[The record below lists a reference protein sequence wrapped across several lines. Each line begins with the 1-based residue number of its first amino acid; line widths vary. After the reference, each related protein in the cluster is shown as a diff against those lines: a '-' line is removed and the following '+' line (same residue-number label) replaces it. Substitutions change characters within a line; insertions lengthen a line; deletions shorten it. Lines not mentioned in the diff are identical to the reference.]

1 MKPQKKVHGQTS
13 ERLTQAYDRLM
24 EATKQALEQA
34 KRDGEPMIQSVI
46 EGAKD
51 KMISLGEIS
60 REEATD
66 IGNYI
71 VRDLHDVADYLD
83 SKQQQLP
90 EWLRK
95 DLVKVE
101 KQTVDTVLPL
111 LEQATLELTHLAKIA
126 GKVSEWHTGEV
137 RGIGTLVCDSCGQL
151 MHFERT
157 SRIPPCPKCHKTLFK
172 RVTG

>member
-1 MKPQKKVHGQTS
+1 MKPQKKIEGQTT
-13 ERLTQAYDRLM
+13 ERLTHAYDRLM
-24 EATKQALEQA
+24 GAAKQALEQA
-34 KRDGEPMIQSVI
+34 KRDGEPVIQAVI
-46 EGAKD
+46 DGAKE
-51 KMISLGEIS
+51 KMIELGEIS

-83 SKQQQLP
+83 NKQQRLP

-101 KQTVDTVLPL
+101 KQTVDMVLPL
-111 LEQATLELTHLAKIA
+111 LEQAALELSHLAKIA
-126 GKVSEWHTGEV
+126 GKVSEWQTGEV
-137 RGIGTLVCDSCGQL
+137 RGIGTLECDNCGQL

-172 RVTG
+172 RVMG